1 MLIFPNQPPQI
12 MLFSHNDNY
21 ELDCDDCDC
30 PKTSPQ
36 VMAFIPPF
44 TGLYQTDFQQI
55 TLNESY
61 AICYNQKYNTQ
72 AVLNHSALHLLARY
86 QQPHPLEAQAA
97 PYLKTILQQALHLG
111 FLTSTESNLPTT
123 ESPTTLTAWLHIT
136 DRCNLRCAYCY
147 LPHHKVDMNLETG
160 QASIAATFRSALKHH
175 YKTIKLKYAG
185 GEAML
190 RFPLIVQLH
199 CYAQQLA
206 EQHGLTVEGVI
217 LSNGTLLKADII
229 EQMQSLGLK
238 LMISLDGLGQYQDQQ
253 RFYASG
259 KGTSTDVTQSIQLAL
274 AHGLV
279 PYISVTV
286 TGQSAAGLPEV
297 MAWVL
302 AHDLPFS
309 LNFYREN
316 DHSASYTELKLEEA
330 AIINGMVAAFKVI
343 EENLPRRSL
352 LASLVDRANLA
363 APHLQTCGVGQ
374 NYLVFD
380 HHGNVSKCQ
389 MHQQHAVTTMQ
400 ADDPLAFIRADQIGI
415 QNLSVEVKEGCRDC
429 EWKYWCT
436 GGCPVATYRAT
447 GRYDVQSPNCN
458 IYKALYPAA
467 IRLEGLRL
475 LKYLT

>member
-1 MLIFPNQPPQI
+1 
-12 MLFSHNDNY
+12 
-21 ELDCDDCDC
+21 
-30 PKTSPQ
+30 
-36 VMAFIPPF
+36 
-44 TGLYQTDFQQI
+44 
-55 TLNESY
+55 
-61 AICYNQKYNTQ
+61 
-72 AVLNHSALHLLARY
+72 
-86 QQPHPLEAQAA
+86 
-97 PYLKTILQQALHLG
+97 
-111 FLTSTESNLPTT
+111 
-123 ESPTTLTAWLHIT
+123 
-136 DRCNLRCAYCY
+136 
-147 LPHHKVDMNLETG
+147 
-160 QASIAATFRSALKHH
+160 
-175 YKTIKLKYAG
+175 
-185 GEAML
+185 
-190 RFPLIVQLH
+190 
-199 CYAQQLA
+199 
-206 EQHGLTVEGVI
+206 
-217 LSNGTLLKADII
+217 
-229 EQMQSLGLK
+229 MQSLGLK

-316 DHSASYTELKLEEA
+316 DHSASYTELNLEEA

-400 ADDPLAFIRADQIGI
+400 ADDPLAFIRVDQIGI